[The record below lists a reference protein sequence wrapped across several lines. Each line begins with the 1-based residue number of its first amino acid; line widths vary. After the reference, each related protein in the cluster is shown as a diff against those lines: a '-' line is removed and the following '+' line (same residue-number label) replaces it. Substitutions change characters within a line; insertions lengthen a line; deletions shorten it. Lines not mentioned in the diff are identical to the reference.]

1 MEFHNLYQELEQS
14 TEMIHALLSGVT
26 EQEARVKPN
35 AESWSMLEVTC
46 HLCDEER
53 ADFRQHLDFI
63 LSAALKPGLP
73 RQDKVWLRLTP
84 RLGLGA

>member
-35 AESWSMLEVTC
+35 AESWSMLKSPVTFAMTSGRIFASTWISSFR
-46 HLCDEER
+46 LRSSQGFR
-53 ADFRQHLDFI
+53 AKTKCGSD
-63 LSAALKPGLP
+63 
-73 RQDKVWLRLTP
+73 
-84 RLGLGA
+84 